1 MKTLFRLRAFGAPL
15 SILILLVALI
25 VPLLAPRAVFAGD
38 EPDGDVGEDVLVVRY
53 ACLVGGREAGTAP
66 TSAGVLS
73 REELSDFLL
82 AWKPQADNDE
92 VRQVFALNDLGE
104 LARQASQL
112 PLAGGSVSGAFAHG
126 DSNFEIDMKIRPAR
140 TIEPDQEVM
149 SISAE
154 IRRNGKILSGPTI
167 HTPLGERA
175 IITTTN
181 GPEAP
186 FLFLVVEVDRISTKE
201 LVVRGLRHSWSKD
214 IRIVDGEEVIAPVVI
229 EKTAPSY
236 TEEGRKAKHQGRVV
250 LRTVIDE
257 GGLVKDV
264 EVIEGQ
270 PYGLSEA
277 AMAAVRTW
285 RFHPAL
291 YEGKPVA
298 VLYLLTIN
306 FRLK

>member
-1 MKTLFRLRAFGAPL
+1 MNKL
-15 SILILLVALI
+15 SKPTFLAVLAAL
-25 VPLLAPRAVFAGD
+25 LLAPWAAIAD
-38 EPDGDVGEDVLVVRY
+38 DDGAPGEDVLVVRY

-82 AWKPQADNDE
+82 EWKPQADNDE
-92 VRQVFALNDLGE
+92 VREVFALNDLGE

-140 TIEPDQEVM
+140 TNQEVL

-154 IRRNGKILSGPTI
+154 IRRGGELLSGPTI

-186 FLFLVVEVDRISTKE
+186 FLFLVVEVDRISSKE
-201 LVVRGLRHSWSKD
+201 LVSRGLRHAWSKD
-214 IRIVDGEEVIAPVVI
+214 IRLVDGEEVTAPVAI

-236 TEEGRKAKHQGRVV
+236 TEEGRKARHQGRVV

-257 GGLVKDV
+257 HGLVKDV
-264 EVIEGQ
+264 EVVEGQ

-277 AMAAVRTW
+277 AVAAIRTW

-291 YEGKPVA
+291 LDGEPVP
-298 VLYLLTIN
+298 VFYLLTIN
-306 FRLK
+306 FRLDPKKPAPELASGS